1 MNGIA
6 RIATAGLLLLVAGCA
21 TMGGGVPEA
30 TPFELVGRVLVRTG
44 DHAFSSNLRWR
55 HEAQAEQIWLLS
67 PLGQTLAYITE
78 DGTGATLT
86 AANGEVYHASSVAG
100 LTQQALGW
108 ELPLAQL
115 RYWVMGKPVPH
126 EPAHTLQRDAEN
138 RLTYL
143 TQDGY
148 RVAWLYSQAS
158 KKDKLPRRLDL
169 TGTGSEIRLVIDNW
183 RSRSAASPAPAVPAT
198 HHD

>member
-6 RIATAGLLLLVAGCA
+6 RIATVGLLLLVAGCA
-21 TMGGGVPEA
+21 TMGGVPEA

-55 HEAQAEQIWLLS
+55 HQPRTEQIWLLS

-78 DGTGATLT
+78 DDTGATLQ
-86 AANGEVYHASSVAG
+86 AANGDVYHASSVAG
-100 LTQQALGW
+100 LTHQALGW

-115 RYWVMGKPVPH
+115 RYWVRGKPVPH

-148 RVAWLYSQAS
+148 RVAWLYSPAS
-158 KKDKLPRRLDL
+158 RKDKLPRRLDL

-183 RSRSAASPAPAVPAT
+183 RSGSAAPPVPAVPAT
-198 HHD
+198 HHE